1 MGPEATGESCG
12 TKGRLG
18 EELTSSQFGGF
29 HAEECNRKQ
38 KGSGGMGQGPADGRD
53 QVMVPAEARKV
64 FQEL

>member
-1 MGPEATGESCG
+1 
-12 TKGRLG
+12 
-18 EELTSSQFGGF
+18 LTSSQFGGF
-29 HAEECNRKQ
+29 HGEECHRRQ